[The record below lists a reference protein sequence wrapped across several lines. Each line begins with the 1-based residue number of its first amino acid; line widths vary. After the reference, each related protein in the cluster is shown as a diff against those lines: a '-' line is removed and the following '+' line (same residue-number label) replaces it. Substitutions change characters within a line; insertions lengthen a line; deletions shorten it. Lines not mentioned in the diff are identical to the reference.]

1 MDDFFVEPVVY
12 DETYFNIEGKE
23 CTDNDKCYAKT
34 LSKKINGRE
43 SVTYSILCKM
53 NLLVDPWGDDCSQ
66 RRIVENTFKRV
77 DEECFR
83 LYLKYLKTREQ
94 RFLTIA
100 KRKQNG

>member
-1 MDDFFVEPVVY
+1 MDEFFVEPIVY
-12 DETYFNIEGKE
+12 NETYFNIEGKE

-34 LSKKINGRE
+34 LSKKINDRE

-66 RRIVENTFKRV
+66 RRVVENTFKRV
-77 DEECFR
+77 NEECFR

-100 KRKQNG
+100 KRNQHG

>member
-1 MDDFFVEPVVY
+1 MDDFFTDPIVY
-12 DETYFNIEGKE
+12 NETFFNSEGNE

-34 LSKKINGRE
+34 LSKTRDGKE

-53 NLLVDPWGDDCSQ
+53 NSIVDPWGDDCSQ
-66 RRIVENTFKRV
+66 RKVIENTFKRV
-77 DEECFR
+77 NEECFR
-83 LYLKYLKTREQ
+83 LYLKYLKSREQ